1 MIIFINQ
8 KYKEEILIYLL
19 TRNISIQFNKY
30 SKKSYQNPDLL
41 LNYINKKIILQIIF
55 GKIIYNKIIMM
66 IKDQVP
72 NNKTNIIR
80 KRKIIMMSI
89 MKTNIMN
96 SKIMKISDPDN
107 SNSNLEI
114 KNMIEM
120 DLH

>member
-1 MIIFINQ
+1 LIIFINQ

-19 TRNISIQFNKY
+19 TQNISIQFNKY

-41 LNYINKKIILQIIF
+41 LNYINKKYILQIIF
-55 GKIIYNKIIMM
+55 GKIIYNKINMM
-66 IKDQVP
+66 IVDQDP
-72 NNKTNIIR
+72 NNKINIIR

>member
-19 TRNISIQFNKY
+19 TQNISIQFNKY
-30 SKKSYQNPDLL
+30 CKKSYENQDLI
-41 LNYINKKIILQIIF
+41 LNYINKKIQIIF

-66 IKDQVP
+66 IVDQDP

-80 KRKIIMMSI
+80 KRRIIMMSI

-96 SKIMKISDPDN
+96 SKIMKILDPDN

>member
-1 MIIFINQ
+1 LIIFINQ

-19 TRNISIQFNKY
+19 TQNISIQFNKY
-30 SKKSYQNPDLL
+30 NKKLYQNPDLL
-41 LNYINKKIILQIIF
+41 LNNINKKIILKIIF

-66 IKDQVP
+66 IVDQEP
-72 NNKTNIIR
+72 NNKTYIIR

-96 SKIMKISDPDN
+96 SKIMKISDPNN

>member
-19 TRNISIQFNKY
+19 TQNISIQFNKY

-96 SKIMKISDPDN
+96 SKIMKISDLDN

>member
-19 TRNISIQFNKY
+19 TQNFSIQFNKY

-41 LNYINKKIILQIIF
+41 LNYINKKIQIIF

-66 IKDQVP
+66 IVDQDP

-80 KRKIIMMSI
+80 KRRIIMMSI

-96 SKIMKISDPDN
+96 SKIMKILDPDN

>member
-19 TRNISIQFNKY
+19 TQNISIQFNKY

>member
-55 GKIIYNKIIMM
+55 GKIIYKKIIMM
-66 IKDQVP
+66 IVDQDP

-96 SKIMKISDPDN
+96 SKIMKISDLDN

>member
-19 TRNISIQFNKY
+19 TQNISIQFNKY

-66 IKDQVP
+66 IIDQDP
-72 NNKTNIIR
+72 NNKSNIIR

-96 SKIMKISDPDN
+96 SKIMKISDLDN

>member
-1 MIIFINQ
+1 
-8 KYKEEILIYLL
+8 
-19 TRNISIQFNKY
+19 
-30 SKKSYQNPDLL
+30 
-41 LNYINKKIILQIIF
+41 
-55 GKIIYNKIIMM
+55 MM
-66 IKDQVP
+66 IVNQDP

-96 SKIMKISDPDN
+96 SKIMKISYLDN

>member
-1 MIIFINQ
+1 LIIFINQ

-19 TRNISIQFNKY
+19 TQNISIQFNKY

-41 LNYINKKIILQIIF
+41 LNYINKKIQIIF

-66 IKDQVP
+66 IVDQDP

-80 KRKIIMMSI
+80 KRRIIMMSI

-96 SKIMKISDPDN
+96 SKIMKILDPDN

>member
-19 TRNISIQFNKY
+19 TQNISIQFNKY

-66 IKDQVP
+66 IVNQDP

>member
-1 MIIFINQ
+1 
-8 KYKEEILIYLL
+8 
-19 TRNISIQFNKY
+19 
-30 SKKSYQNPDLL
+30 
-41 LNYINKKIILQIIF
+41 
-55 GKIIYNKIIMM
+55 MM
-66 IKDQVP
+66 IVDQDP

>member
-1 MIIFINQ
+1 LIIFINQ

-19 TRNISIQFNKY
+19 TQNISIQFNKY
-30 SKKSYQNPDLL
+30 NKKLYQNPDLL
-41 LNYINKKIILQIIF
+41 LNYINKKIILKIIF

-66 IKDQVP
+66 IVDQEP
-72 NNKTNIIR
+72 NNKTYIIR

-96 SKIMKISDPDN
+96 SKIMKISDPNN

>member
-19 TRNISIQFNKY
+19 TQNISIQFNKY

-41 LNYINKKIILQIIF
+41 LNYINKKTLLQIIF

-66 IKDQVP
+66 IVDQDP

-80 KRKIIMMSI
+80 KRRIIMMSI
-89 MKTNIMN
+89 MKTNIMI
-96 SKIMKISDPDN
+96 SKIMKILDPDN